1 MLVVVIIVVVYCGF
15 RSSSSSSSSFWSF
28 SFVIIIPFVV
38 LGNLIMQLFSNRDF
52 SQRYEC
58 RDRSSLSSSCLIRF
72 SLSSHAVCFWVG
84 RAPRLSLLASAN
96 GSERDLVGKSLLRLF
111 VHPLDAFRVW
121 IRVGSFFVKIDFDG
135 FRAAVELLSHVG
147 TVSVTCLKS
156 KIWPKKN
163 HEFFGQI

>member
-1 MLVVVIIVVVYCGF
+1 MMIVIVIIVVVYCGF
-15 RSSSSSSSSFWSF
+15 RSSSSSSSSLWSF

-38 LGNLIMQLFSNRDF
+38 LGNLIMQLFSNRDL

-58 RDRSSLSSSCLIRF
+58 RDRSSLSSLCLIRF

-84 RAPRLSLLASAN
+84 RALRLSLLASAN
-96 GSERDLVGKSLLRLF
+96 GCERDLVGKSLLRLF

-135 FRAAVELLSHVG
+135 FRAAVELFLHVG
-147 TVSVTCLKS
+147 AVSVTCSES
-156 KIWPKKN
+156 KIWPRTKN
-163 HEFFGQI
+163 